1 MVISLSGKAC
11 LVTGGAGFGGAHLTE
26 QLLARGAKV
35 VVLDRWLP
43 RTSYLVLAGL
53 LPKVDFL
60 QGDVRDLDL
69 VRQTL
74 ERFDIDTVFHLA
86 AQPLVPTSNALPL
99 ETLSVNAM
107 GTYVVLEAIRGS
119 TRTKRLVF
127 ASSGAYYGTTSG
139 ADPIRED
146 DAPLIATNIYA
157 PSKAAADL
165 AVRCYAK
172 IYGLKAAVC
181 RFMNTYG
188 PGDTNFSRLVPRA
201 AKNLIEGAAFDFG
214 DRDDGTTV
222 LTYMHVR
229 DMASAYIRMAER
241 LDTIAGEA
249 FNFGGDRALA
259 TREMASLCA
268 RAFGGEEREP
278 LFHGPRREVP
288 LRKMLATQKARE
300 SLGWAPETPLE
311 EGLRETFA
319 WYRQFWD
326 QL

>member
-1 MVISLSGKAC
+1 MKSSLAGKVC
-11 LVTGGAGFGGAHLTE
+11 LVTGGAGFGGSHLAE

-43 RTSYLVLAGL
+43 RTSYLALAGL
-53 LPKVDFL
+53 LPRVDFL

-86 AQPLVPTSNALPL
+86 AQPLVPTSNALPF

-107 GTYVVLEAIRGS
+107 GTYAVLEAIRGS

-139 ADPIRED
+139 AEPIRED
-146 DAPLIATNIYA
+146 DAPLVATNIYA

-201 AKNLIEGAAFDFG
+201 AKNLIEGAELDFG

-229 DMASAYIRMAER
+229 DMASAYIRMAEQ
-241 LDTIAGEA
+241 LDAIAGEA
-249 FNFGGDRALA
+249 FNFGGNKPLS
-259 TREMASLCA
+259 TREMALLCA
-268 RAFGGEEREP
+268 RAFGGEAREP
-278 LFHGPRREVP
+278 AFHGPRREVP
-288 LRKMLATQKARE
+288 LRKVLDTRKAKE
-300 SLGWAPETPLE
+300 ALGWELETPLE

-319 WYRQFWD
+319 WYREFWD
-326 QL
+326 RL

>member
-1 MVISLSGKAC
+1 
-11 LVTGGAGFGGAHLTE
+11 LTE

-43 RTSYLVLAGL
+43 RTSYLVLSGL
-53 LPKVDFL
+53 APKVDFL

-69 VRQTL
+69 LRQTL

-99 ETLSVNAM
+99 ETLSVNTM
-107 GTYVVLEAIRGS
+107 GTYAVLEAIRGS
-119 TRTKRLVF
+119 TRTKRLIF
-127 ASSGAYYGTTSG
+127 ASSGAYYGTISR
-139 ADPIRED
+139 ADTIREED
-146 DAPLIATNIYA
+146 PPLIATNIYA

-165 AVRCYAK
+165 VVRSYAK

-201 AKNLIEGAAFDFG
+201 AKNLLDGAAFDFG
-214 DRDDGTTV
+214 DRDDGSTV

-229 DMASAYIRMAER
+229 DMASAYIRMAEQ
-241 LDTIAGEA
+241 LDDITGEA
-249 FNFGGDRALA
+249 FNFGGDRPMS

-268 RAFGGEEREP
+268 RVFAGEDREP
-278 LFHGPRREVP
+278 GFHGPRREVP
-288 LRKMLATQKARE
+288 LRKVLDTQKARE
-300 SLGWAPETPLE
+300 VLGWTQETSLE

-319 WYRQFWD
+319 WYRRLWD

>member
-1 MVISLSGKAC
+1 
-11 LVTGGAGFGGAHLTE
+11 
-26 QLLARGAKV
+26 V

-43 RTSYLVLAGL
+43 RTSYLNLAGL
-53 LPKVDFL
+53 APKVDFL
-60 QGDVRDLDL
+60 QGDVRDLDF
-69 VRQTL
+69 VKQTL

-107 GTYVVLEAIRGS
+107 GTYTVLEAIRGS

-127 ASSGAYYGTTSG
+127 ASSGAYYGTISR
-139 ADPIRED
+139 ADSISEED
-146 DAPLIATNIYA
+146 PPLPSSNIYA
-157 PSKAAADL
+157 PSKVAGDL

-201 AKNLIEGAAFDFG
+201 AKNLMEGAPFDFG
-214 DRDDGTTV
+214 DRDDGSTV

-229 DMASAYIRMAER
+229 DMANAYILMAEQ
-241 LDTIAGEA
+241 LDSIAGEA
-249 FNFGGDRALA
+249 FNFGGEVPLS
-259 TREMASLCA
+259 TREMAALCA
-268 RAFGGEEREP
+268 RVFTGEDRDP
-278 LFHGPRREVP
+278 AFHGPRREAP
-288 LRKMLATQKARE
+288 LRKVLDTQKARE
-300 SLGWAPETPLE
+300 ALGWRPETSLE

-319 WYRQFWD
+319 WYRERWD